1 MIRATND
8 HDAQIKALL
17 LDNWDMVSDDGSTED
32 FSIDY
37 DTMII
42 LYNPGFMS
50 MFVPMNHTMAD
61 AHICSN
67 LKGSELLAHESFDYL
82 VKRTSIRNLIASIP
96 VYNKKCIAFAERI
109 GFERAGINKS
119 SFLKNGKLT
128 DTILYTRRLLCHQQ
142 PPQ

>member
-1 MIRATND
+1 MIRATKDYNE
-8 HDAQIKALL
+8 QIRSLL

-42 LYNPGFMS
+42 LYSPGFMS

-67 LKGSELLAHESFDYL
+67 LKGSTELAYDSFDYL
-82 VKRTSIRNLIASIP
+82 VRKTSIRNLIASIP
-96 VYNKKCIAFAERI
+96 VYNKKCIAFAEKI
-109 GFERAGINKS
+109 GFEKIGINKS
-119 SFLKNGKLT
+119 SFLKDGKLT
-128 DTILYTRRLLCHQQ
+128 DTILYTRRLSCHQ
-142 PPQ
+142 